1 MHNRAG
7 AQYLFNLKVWIKNLL
22 ASPPMSMKINERK
35 QESLEMLNV
44 YLEVIMSI
52 GHSVCLSV
60 ALKLEVIA
68 Y

>member
-1 MHNRAG
+1 M
-7 AQYLFNLKVWIKNLL
+7 L
-22 ASPPMSMKINERK
+22 P
-35 QESLEMLNV
+35 MLNV